1 MPTNS
6 AHRVRLHAPRIVLA
20 LIASCVLAASA
31 PALAQRA
38 PTASETALARQEFDA
53 GLRAARDTRWEEARQ
68 HFARSHEL
76 APRPVTLL
84 NLAGAQAQTGQVVAA
99 TESYRRFLATANDR
113 DKARYREEVERALAA
128 ADARIGRAELRITG
142 LAESDAV
149 QLDGTEI
156 SRASLALA
164 LPLDPGPHVVAVLR
178 ADTEVGRTTF
188 TVAEGGSNPVALEVP
203 PATVATVPSPE
214 EAARGVALDSPR
226 DATPETRADD
236 RRGTPSDEGG
246 GLLSSPWFW
255 IVTGVV
261 VAGAA
266 TATVLLVTQE
276 SPADPFQGTLMP
288 GSIVVD

>member
-1 MPTNS
+1 MPAMALLSRFT
-6 AHRVRLHAPRIVLA
+6 RLSRIALA
-20 LIASCVLAASA
+20 LTVLSIAASAA

-53 GLRAARDTRWEEARQ
+53 GLRAARATQWEEARQ
-68 HFARSHEL
+68 HFARSYEL

-99 TESYRRFLATANDR
+99 TESYRRFLATANER

-164 LPLDPGPHVVAVLR
+164 LPLDPGEHVVAVMR
-178 ADTEVGRTTF
+178 TGTEIGRSSF
-188 TVAEGGSNPVALEVP
+188 TIAEGGSIPVALEVP
-203 PATVATVPSPE
+203 PAPVASVPSPE
-214 EAARGVALDSPR
+214 DAARGVALDSPR
-226 DATPETRADD
+226 DGNAATQPDD
-236 RRGTPSDEGG
+236 RRSTPADEGG

-266 TATVLLVTQE
+266 TATVLLVTQDD
-276 SPADPFQGTLMP
+276 PADPFQGTLMP